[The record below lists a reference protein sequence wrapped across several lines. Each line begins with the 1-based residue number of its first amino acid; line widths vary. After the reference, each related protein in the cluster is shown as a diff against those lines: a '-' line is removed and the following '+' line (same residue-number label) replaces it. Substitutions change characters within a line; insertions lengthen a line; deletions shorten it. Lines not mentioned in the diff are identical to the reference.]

1 MKLYYVV
8 YVNTQTGKIE
18 RISLPQLKYDAA
30 GFTQDGSQRI
40 IHVYEDL
47 LPDGCKEMSYF
58 MDYHW
63 FDSSSNTFKFTG
75 LPPNKHSRWDF
86 DSLTWVWNDDDL
98 HREIRLIR
106 NQLLSA
112 CDWTQALDAPLSEQ
126 ELQSWRDYRQQLRD
140 ITRNLDGV
148 SSAQEVNWPQK
159 S

>member
-47 LPDGCKEMSYF
+47 LPDGCEEMSYF

-63 FDSSSNTFKFTG
+63 FDSSSNTFKFT
-75 LPPNKHSRWDF
+75 LSK
-86 DSLTWVWNDDDL
+86 
-98 HREIRLIR
+98 
-106 NQLLSA
+106 LLSVSNA
-112 CDWTQALDAPLSEQ
+112 S
-126 ELQSWRDYRQQLRD
+126 
-140 ITRNLDGV
+140 NL
-148 SSAQEVNWPQK
+148 
-159 S
+159 